1 MAGARYN
8 KAIAL
13 LEAGQPVFG
22 SGLVWN
28 GNLDEMM
35 YFADSDYDL
44 VMIEM
49 EHEGLSFNNLRASLQ
64 FLLNR
69 RRIAEGGSLQADP
82 TPVVRIPPNT
92 REQNQWVIKQALD
105 TGVYGL
111 ILPHLD
117 TVEGAQAAVRAARY
131 PQAPG
136 AAGSEAPGMAGSGP
150 AGAAAAESAGSGA
163 VDSEPTGVAESAAAE
178 PDPAAGERGWW
189 YRIAPRYW
197 GLTPAEYY
205 DAADVWPIN
214 PDGNL
219 LLMGIVEEP
228 TGVRNLPDI
237 LREARGIGA
246 IWAGPGDMSVAL
258 GHKGNANH
266 PEVQEMLLRIL
277 GICQNAGVPC
287 AVGCTAEEVAMRL
300 EQGFRILITA
310 PTRTA
315 GGLAEGRRLAGR

>member
-44 VMIEM
+44 AMIEM

-136 AAGSEAPGMAGSGP
+136 AANSELAGAADPEPAGTADLEP
-150 AGAAAAESAGSGA
+150 AGAADAE
-163 VDSEPTGVAESAAAE
+163 
-178 PDPAAGERGWW
+178 AAGERGWW

-205 DAADVWPIN
+205 DAAGVWPLD

-287 AVGCTAEEVAMRL
+287 AVGCTAEEVPMRL

>member
-1 MAGARYN
+1 MPATTRYN
-8 KAIAL
+8 KAIQL
-13 LEAGQPVFG
+13 LEEGKPVFG
-22 SGLVWN
+22 TGLIWN
-28 GNLDEMM
+28 GNLDEMT

-49 EHEGLSFNNLRASLQ
+49 EHEGLSFNNLRTSLQ

-69 RRIAEGGSLQADP
+69 KRVADGGGLQADP
-82 TPVVRIPPNT
+82 TPIVRIPPNT

-117 TVEGAQAAVRAARY
+117 TVEGAMSAVRAARY
-131 PQAPG
+131 PQVP
-136 AAGSEAPGMAGSGP
+136 
-150 AGAAAAESAGSGA
+150 
-163 VDSEPTGVAESAAAE
+163 GVADFE
-178 PDPAAGERGWW
+178 PQGERGWW
-189 YRIAPRYW
+189 QRIAPRYW
-197 GLTPAEYY
+197 GLSSTEYY
-205 DAADVWPIN
+205 DAADIWPID

-228 TGVRNLPDI
+228 TGANNLPDI
-237 LREARGIGA
+237 LREVKGIGA

-258 GHKGNANH
+258 GHRGNAGH

-287 AVGCTAEEVAMRL
+287 AVGCTAAEVPMRL
-300 EQGFRILITA
+300 EQGFSILITA

-315 GGLAEGRRLAGR
+315 GGLEEGRRISGR

>member
-1 MAGARYN
+1 MAATRYS
-8 KAIAL
+8 KVIQL
-13 LEAGQPVFG
+13 LEEGKPVFG
-22 SGLVWN
+22 SGLIWN
-28 GNLDEMM
+28 GNLDEMT
-35 YFADSDYDL
+35 YFADSDYDM

-69 RRIAEGGSLQADP
+69 KRIAAGSLQADP

-117 TVEGAQAAVRAARY
+117 TVEGAMAAVRAARY
-131 PQAPG
+131 PQVPGVPDFAP
-136 AAGSEAPGMAGSGP
+136 E
-150 AGAAAAESAGSGA
+150 
-163 VDSEPTGVAESAAAE
+163 
-178 PDPAAGERGWW
+178 GERGWW
-189 YRIAPRYW
+189 QRIAPRYW
-197 GLTPAEYY
+197 GLSPAAYY
-205 DAADVWPIN
+205 DAADIWPLD

-228 TGVRNLPDI
+228 RGASNLPDI
-237 LREARGIGA
+237 LREVKGIGA

-258 GHKGNANH
+258 GHKGNAGH

-277 GICQNAGVPC
+277 RICQNAGVPC
-287 AVGCTAEEVAMRL
+287 AVGCTAEEVPLRL

-315 GGLAEGRRLAGR
+315 GGLAEGRRIAGR

>member
-1 MAGARYN
+1 MPATTRYN
-8 KAIAL
+8 KAIQL
-13 LEAGQPVFG
+13 LEEGKPVFG
-22 SGLVWN
+22 TGLIWN
-28 GNLDEMM
+28 GNLDEMT

-49 EHEGLSFNNLRASLQ
+49 EHEGLSFNNLRTSLQ

-69 RRIAEGGSLQADP
+69 KRVIDGGGLQADP
-82 TPVVRIPPNT
+82 TPIVRIPPNT

-117 TVEGAQAAVRAARY
+117 TVEGAMSAVRAARY
-131 PQAPG
+131 PQVP
-136 AAGSEAPGMAGSGP
+136 
-150 AGAAAAESAGSGA
+150 
-163 VDSEPTGVAESAAAE
+163 GVADFE
-178 PDPAAGERGWW
+178 PRGERGWW
-189 YRIAPRYW
+189 QRIAPRYW
-197 GLTPAEYY
+197 GLSATEYY
-205 DAADVWPIN
+205 DAADIWPID

-228 TGVRNLPDI
+228 TGANNLPDI
-237 LREARGIGA
+237 LREVKGIGA
-246 IWAGPGDMSVAL
+246 IWAGPGDMSVAM
-258 GHKGNANH
+258 GHRGNAGH

-287 AVGCTAEEVAMRL
+287 AVGCTAAEVPMRL
-300 EQGFRILITA
+300 EQGFSILITA

-315 GGLAEGRRLAGR
+315 GGLEEGRRISGR

>member
-1 MAGARYN
+1 MPATTRYN
-8 KAIAL
+8 KAIQL
-13 LEAGQPVFG
+13 LEEGKPVFG
-22 SGLVWN
+22 TGLIWN
-28 GNLDEMM
+28 GNLDEMT

-49 EHEGLSFNNLRASLQ
+49 EHEGLSFNNLRTSLQ

-69 RRIAEGGSLQADP
+69 KRVIDGAGLQADP
-82 TPVVRIPPNT
+82 TPIVRIPPNT

-117 TVEGAQAAVRAARY
+117 TVEGAMSAVRAARY
-131 PQAPG
+131 PQVP
-136 AAGSEAPGMAGSGP
+136 
-150 AGAAAAESAGSGA
+150 
-163 VDSEPTGVAESAAAE
+163 GVADFE
-178 PDPAAGERGWW
+178 PRGERGWW
-189 YRIAPRYW
+189 QRIAPRYW
-197 GLTPAEYY
+197 GLSATEYY
-205 DAADVWPIN
+205 DAADIWPID

-228 TGVRNLPDI
+228 TGANNLPDI
-237 LREARGIGA
+237 LREVKGIGA
-246 IWAGPGDMSVAL
+246 IWAGPGDMSVAM
-258 GHKGNANH
+258 GHRGNAGH

-287 AVGCTAEEVAMRL
+287 AVGCTAAEVPMRL
-300 EQGFRILITA
+300 EQGFSILITA

-315 GGLAEGRRLAGR
+315 GGLEEGRRISGR

>member
-1 MAGARYN
+1 MPATRYN
-8 KAIAL
+8 KAIQL
-13 LEAGQPVFG
+13 LEEGKPVFG
-22 SGLVWN
+22 TGLIWN
-28 GNLDEMM
+28 GNLDEMT

-49 EHEGLSFNNLRASLQ
+49 EHEGLSFNNLRTSLQ

-69 RRIAEGGSLQADP
+69 KRVSDAGSLQADP

-117 TVEGAQAAVRAARY
+117 TVEGAMSAVRAARY
-131 PQAPG
+131 PQVPG
-136 AAGSEAPGMAGSGP
+136 AA
-150 AGAAAAESAGSGA
+150 
-163 VDSEPTGVAESAAAE
+163 DFEPE
-178 PDPAAGERGWW
+178 GERGWW

-197 GLTPAEYY
+197 GLTPSEYY
-205 DAADVWPIN
+205 DAADIWPLD

-237 LREARGIGA
+237 LRQVKGIGA

-277 GICQNAGVPC
+277 GICQDAGVPC
-287 AVGCTAEEVAMRL
+287 AVGCTAAEIPMRL
-300 EQGFRILITA
+300 EQGFSIIITA
-310 PTRTA
+310 PTRSA
-315 GGLAEGRRLAGR
+315 DGVAEGRRLAGR